1 MKINLQKC
9 LIYIYININIASLGP
24 VCIFPDLSPAS
35 LLVLE
40 VKFKSTENMALRS
53 VYETFWSEWFWLP
66 ANVTWKDLENKDD
79 GLYYP
84 QTKDL
89 YIPLVLAF
97 IIFAIRKCF
106 ERWVKA
112 CDSEGVSRGN
122 SNGMYRTIFFL
133 NRIQI
138 VVLRVLIALSRF
150 QMSERFKK
158 VFTKSKKSCPDY
170 K

>member
-1 MKINLQKC
+1 MFFFNSFENKSTKVSNLYTC
-9 LIYIYININIASLGP
+9 VYININIASLGP

-106 ERWVKA
+106 ER
-112 CDSEGVSRGN
+112 
-122 SNGMYRTIFFL
+122 
-133 NRIQI
+133 
-138 VVLRVLIALSRF
+138 
-150 QMSERFKK
+150 
-158 VFTKSKKSCPDY
+158 
-170 K
+170 

>member
-1 MKINLQKC
+1 MTFKVSSS
-9 LIYIYININIASLGP
+9 INIASWGP

-133 NRIQI
+133 NRSQI
-138 VVLRVLIALSRF
+138 VVLRVLIALSGF

-158 VFTKSKKSCPDY
+158 VFIKSKKSCPDY

>member
-9 LIYIYININIASLGP
+9 RIYIYININIASLGP
-24 VCIFPDLSPAS
+24 VCIFPDLSTAS

-122 SNGMYRTIFFL
+122 SNGMYRTIFFKQKPNSCSL
-133 NRIQI
+133 CFSCTKQI
-138 VVLRVLIALSRF
+138 SDVWKI
-150 QMSERFKK
+150 
-158 VFTKSKKSCPDY
+158 
-170 K
+170 